1 MTTIE
6 TVQVG
11 KGGDVPIP
19 VGLRKIAGI
28 DAGTVV
34 TIEAREGALLIR
46 PASDVGEHYTP
57 ERKAE
62 FLLSNAVDVD
72 DYRAAREEVRRLGI
86 DPDQVPHHKNCVA
99 R

>member
-1 MTTIE
+1 MPTIE

-11 KGGDVPIP
+11 KSGDVPIP
-19 VGLRKIAGI
+19 VGLREIAGI
-28 DAGTVV
+28 SAGTVV
-34 TIEAREGALLIR
+34 TIEARDGALLIR

-62 FLLSNAVDVD
+62 FLLSNAVNVD

-86 DPDQVPHHKNCVA
+86 DPDQVPHHRSA
-99 R
+99 GA